1 MANCPQINNTNK
13 ASDAIAYV
21 STNLPCSGVNTCD
34 GLNTVLNK
42 FNTIICSVTESVNTL
57 TEDITN
63 LTEDIMIISE
73 EIENIN
79 SQLFECCPICDFT
92 GTADEL
98 PDFESIC
105 FATTAELFG
114 VEYQQSIEPETTLI
128 NNKVWYKIVID
139 IFSSNVLYIYWD
151 DTSTFLPGGTWV
163 VGYDVSTSLTPPLA
177 PTSIWAY
184 DPVSSNYPTDCASSC
199 TPEVYTNTE
208 YAAGDFYFAAVS
220 KGDCPTTTTTTTTE
234 LPCVCMEITISQ
246 EDLDDATGNT
256 LSPSLNNK
264 VAFQTNKDAGCGD
277 VEISQLFSA
286 PGKYRRCIK
295 SSEIG
300 SIELFYK
307 KDNNLI
313 YYPAT
318 ASTYIVSSKQCA
330 TNGECTPI

>member
-42 FNTIICSVTESVNTL
+42 FNTIICSATESVNTL

-92 GTADEL
+92 GTANEL
-98 PDFESIC
+98 QDFENIC
-105 FATTAELFG
+105 FDIEAE
-114 VEYQQSIEPETTLI
+114 VINVIKQSFEPETTLV
-128 NNKVWYKIVID
+128 NGKAWYKIVVD
-139 IFSSNVLYIYWD
+139 EFSTLYVYWD
-151 DTSTFLPGGTWV
+151 DTSTYLPGGTWV
-163 VGYDVSTSLTPPLA
+163 VGHDASPSLTPPLA

-184 DPVSSNYPTDCASSC
+184 GPVSSNYPTDCASSC

-208 YAAGDFYFAAVS
+208 YAPFDFYFAAVI

-234 LPCVCMEITISQ
+234 ISCVCMRVIISQ

-256 LSPSLNNK
+256 LTPSLNGK
-264 VAFQTNKDAGCGD
+264 VSFATSKDAGCGD

-286 PGKYRRCIK
+286 PGTYYRCIK
-295 SSEIG
+295 SSEVG
-300 SIELFYK
+300 SIALYYTK
-307 KDNNLI
+307 NNNPI
-313 YYPAT
+313 NYPAT
-318 ASTYIVSSKQCA
+318 ASTYIVSSKQCS